1 MTWEKEEK
9 TMKPRIKILL
19 LAVLIAALCNCMLMI
34 GMTKKKEN
42 NTIPKDASLIC
53 EETVSPNKDY
63 ITDEKD
69 LVNYTVRVYQE
80 KNNDIIVYA
89 ESNSPLFDEA
99 QYIVTCDHTITAD
112 DIQIKWTTLMGS
124 TEASEKD
131 EIGLAH
137 VSFSKDG
144 EVFNEKTISFV
155 AKAVNAVTDVI
166 G

>member
-1 MTWEKEEK
+1 
-9 TMKPRIKILL
+9 MKPRIKIFLI
-19 LAVLIAALCNCMLMI
+19 AVLIAALCNCMLLI
-34 GMTKKKEN
+34 GMTKSKEKT
-42 NTIPKDASLIC
+42 TIPKDASLIH

-69 LVNYTVRVYQE
+69 LVNYTIRIYQE

-124 TEASEKD
+124 TEASEDD
-131 EIGLAH
+131 EIGLAD
-137 VSFSKDG
+137 VSISKDG
-144 EVFNEKTISFV
+144 EVFSEKTISFV